1 MTRLTFGETTLDLK
15 SGETVLEAL
24 ERAGFDP
31 PSSCRAG
38 QCQTC
43 LHRAIDGAP
52 PPAAQEGLTP
62 GQKATGYF
70 LACLCVPA
78 GDLVIVR
85 PEEAGRQID
94 AEVRAID
101 KLAPDIVRVRLA
113 ADSFNY
119 RPGQF
124 LELIAQD
131 DLRRHYS
138 LASHPEEDDF
148 LELHIRLHDNG
159 RMSRVL
165 QDEVSAGRRL
175 RIAGPAGTCFYEG
188 VDPDQPMTLIGSGTG
203 LAPLYGV
210 LRDALFRG
218 HRGPIRLYHG
228 ARHASGLYLRDH
240 LLDLAVKNPNFDYK
254 PSALDPSAPFG
265 GDISALALSS
275 ETGYPDTAFF
285 LCGGENLV
293 NRLRREIFLR
303 GASVDQIRADAFI
316 SAR

>member
-1 MTRLTFGETTLDLK
+1 MTRLTFGESTVDLAP
-15 SGETVLEAL
+15 GETVLEAL

-43 LHRAIDGAP
+43 LHRAIDGTP
-52 PPAAQEGLTP
+52 PPAAQEGLTS
-62 GQKATGYF
+62 GQKATGCF
-70 LACLCVPA
+70 LACICVPA

-101 KLAPDIVRVRLA
+101 KIAPDILRLRLA
-113 ADSFNY
+113 ADSFDY

-124 LELIAQD
+124 LELIARD

-138 LASHPEEDDF
+138 LASHPDEDDF

-159 RMSRVL
+159 RMSRLL
-165 QDEVSAGRRL
+165 QDEIATGHRL

-188 VDPDQPMTLIGSGTG
+188 VDPDQPMTLIGAGTG

-210 LRDALFRG
+210 LRDALSRG

-228 ARHASGLYLRDH
+228 ARHASGLYLRDD
-240 LLDLAVKNPNFDYK
+240 LLDLAGKIPNFDYK
-254 PSALDPSAPFG
+254 PSALDPSAAFG
-265 GDISALALSS
+265 GDVSALALAT
-275 ETGYPDTAFF
+275 ETDFAETAYF

-303 GASVDQIRADAFI
+303 GASVNQIRADAFVP
-316 SAR
+316 AR